1 MLNDKNANMRLK
13 YIRNKRSSLLSR
25 ILKLLNHCRENERES
40 CEIYSLGVKDKESID
55 IVVEES
61 KTKDRE
67 KGNRK
72 ERKEKTKTSRRKK
85 GIK

>member
-1 MLNDKNANMRLK
+1 MRLK
-13 YIRNKRSSLLSR
+13 YIHNKRSSLLSR
-25 ILKLLNHCRENERES
+25 ILKLLSHCRENERES

-67 KGNRK
+67 KGNEEGRNKNKLK
-72 ERKEKTKTSRRKK
+72 EERNKVR
-85 GIK
+85 